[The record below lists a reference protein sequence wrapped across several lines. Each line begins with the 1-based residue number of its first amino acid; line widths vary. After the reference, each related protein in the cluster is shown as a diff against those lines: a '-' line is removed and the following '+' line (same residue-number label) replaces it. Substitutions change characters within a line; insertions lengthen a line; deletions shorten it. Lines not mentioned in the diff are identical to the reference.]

1 MVTSQE
7 KNNEK
12 KDQLMIQES
21 LWVELSQLN
30 WGGSPSGFEKWT
42 FTGWSDEDEDSS
54 SENGIYTSTMAISPG
69 KRGLEWKRMGF
80 RHQSERR
87 TWICIRGAIV
97 SKSTKDLDTEQINI
111 WSTGMSMRFKLSVL
125 GKKQERPSFGSMGRA
140 RHFKGNTTTNFI
152 LFC

>member
-54 SENGIYTSTMAISPG
+54 SENGIYTSTMAYLRDALKDKPVEQVIQDLAQTVDMYKEAISCP
-69 KRGLEWKRMGF
+69 
-80 RHQSERR
+80 QS
-87 TWICIRGAIV
+87 GY
-97 SKSTKDLDTEQINI
+97 D
-111 WSTGMSMRFKLSVL
+111 
-125 GKKQERPSFGSMGRA
+125 
-140 RHFKGNTTTNFI
+140 
-152 LFC
+152 